1 MNLNIGDLCEG
12 FILSE
17 KSYVKEIDSNV
28 LIFSHEKTGARL
40 IKILSND
47 DNKVFS
53 IGFRTPPS
61 DSTGVAHILEHSVLC
76 GSRKFD
82 MKEPFVE
89 LLKGS
94 LNTFLNAMTYPDKT
108 VYPVASRNKKDFF
121 NLMDVYLDAVLYPN
135 IYKHKEIFMQ
145 EGWHYSLENENEDI
159 NYNGVVYNEMKGAYS
174 SPDSVLYR
182 KIPGT
187 LYPDTTYAESS
198 GGDPEKI
205 PNLTYEEFLNF
216 HKKYYH
222 PSNSYMFL
230 YGNGEL
236 KEELAF
242 INDNY
247 LKNFEKDN
255 VNSVINPQVPF
266 DKLKEETFFYGIGD
280 EEELE
285 DKSFYSFNFSI
296 GKAGNSELYLAFE
309 VLTHLLLRSTAA
321 PLKKALIDAGI
332 GKSVSGDFDNGTKAP
347 YFSII
352 VKNAADNK
360 KDQFK
365 NLVFDTLKEMV
376 SEGIDKELIEASIN
390 RVEFELREEDY
401 GSYPKG
407 LIYYLKIMDTWLYD
421 EDPLVNLTYDKDLS
435 KIKTA
440 LNTNYFESL
449 IEKYILNN
457 SHSSIVSLHPKKGL
471 NQEKTKKLEEKLKKY
486 KEKLSD
492 KEISEIVQ
500 SCKELKARQSKEDT
514 KEALEAIPVLSLD
527 DIDEK
532 PEKLPLEE
540 KEINGVK
547 ILHHEFHTNEISYL
561 NLYFNSKVVTKDE
574 IPVLSLLSDI
584 LGKVGAG
591 SYSYEKLAN
600 KVNINTG
607 GISYFP
613 YSISNLRKE
622 KAFDSY
628 FEVSLK
634 CLRDKLDIVF
644 DILKDIIL
652 NTNLDNEKR
661 IKQILSEKR
670 SRIESSIFDNGHR
683 IASKKILAYT
693 SEKGAYDELLTGLD
707 YYYFIRELDENFN
720 LEDIKT
726 KLYDV
731 SKKLFNKNNLIVS
744 FSGSEEDY
752 KYLEKSIKKF
762 IDSLNSDAVKYNE
775 YNLSFE
781 NKNEALLVQGNVQ
794 YVAKGGDFTKGN
806 YKYSGALN
814 LLETILGFD
823 YLWNNVRVKGGAY
836 GVMSNF
842 RRDGGTS
849 FVSYRDPNVK
859 ETIDV
864 FDGICDYLRDFN
876 VSSREMQKYIIGT
889 VRKLD
894 SPISNSVKG
903 ELATSLYLSGISY
916 EDRVKEREEIISA
929 NIETIKDFEPML
941 REVLSQ
947 QCICALG
954 NEEKLKDNKDLFK
967 NLIKVIK

>member
-365 NLVFDTLKEMV
+365 NLVFDTLKKMV

-726 KLYDV
+726 KLYNV

-762 IDSLNSDAVKYNE
+762 IDSLSSDVVKYNE
-775 YNLSFE
+775 YNLKFE

-864 FDGICDYLRDFN
+864 FDGICNYLRDFN

-889 VRKLD
+889 IRKLD

>member
-17 KSYVKEIDSNV
+17 KHYVKEIDSNV

-40 IKILSND
+40 IKILSSD

-205 PNLTYEEFLNF
+205 PHLTYEEFLNF

-247 LKNFEKDN
+247 LNNFEKDN
-255 VNSVINPQVPF
+255 VDSVINPQIPF
-266 DKLKEETFFYGIGD
+266 DKLKEEEFFYGIGD

-332 GKSVSGDFDNGTKAP
+332 GKSVSGDFDNGIKAP

-352 VKNAADNK
+352 VKNAADDK
-360 KDQFK
+360 KEQFK
-365 NLVFDTLKEMV
+365 NLVFDTLKKMV

-471 NQEKTKKLEEKLKKY
+471 NQEKTKKLEEKLKEY

-492 KEISEIVQ
+492 KEISEIIE
-500 SCKELKARQSKEDT
+500 SCKELKVRQSKEDT

-527 DIDEK
+527 DIDKK

-600 KVNINTG
+600 RVNINTG

-652 NTNLDNEKR
+652 NTNLDDEKR

-683 IASKKILAYT
+683 IAAKKILAYT

-781 NKNEALLVQGNVQ
+781 SKNEGLLVQGNVQ

>member
-1 MNLNIGDLCEG
+1 MNLNIGNVYEG
-12 FILSE
+12 FELLE
-17 KSYVKEIDSNV
+17 KHYIKEIDAEA
-28 LIFSHEKTGARL
+28 LIFSHKKTAARL
-40 IKILSND
+40 IKILSAD

-53 IGFRTPPS
+53 IGFRTPPN

-145 EGWHYSLENENEDI
+145 EGWHYNLEEENADI
-159 NYNGVVYNEMKGAYS
+159 TYNGVVYNEMKGAYS
-174 SPDSVLYR
+174 SPDSLLYR
-182 KIPGT
+182 KISGS

-198 GGDPEKI
+198 GGDPDRI
-205 PNLTYEEFLNF
+205 PDLTYENFINF

-230 YGNGEL
+230 YGDGDIE
-236 KEELAF
+236 EELAF

-247 LKNFEKDN
+247 LKDFEKEDID
-255 VNSVINPQVPF
+255 STINPQVPF
-266 DKLKEETFFYGIGD
+266 DKLKEEELFYGVGD
-280 EEELE
+280 EEDLE
-285 DKSFYSFNFSI
+285 DKSFYSLNFAI
-296 GKAGNSELYLAFE
+296 GRAGDSELYLAFE

-332 GKSVSGDFDNGTKAP
+332 GKSVSGDFDNGIKEP
-347 YFSII
+347 YMSII
-352 VKNAADNK
+352 VKNASKDK
-360 KDQFK
+360 KEEFK
-365 NLVFDTLKEMV
+365 SLVMKTLENLVR
-376 SEGIDKELIEASIN
+376 EGIDKELIEASIN

-421 EDPLVNLTYDKDLS
+421 ENPLINLTYDKDLK

-440 LNTNYFESL
+440 LTTNYFEQL

-457 SHSSIVSLHPKKGL
+457 SHSSLVSLHPKKGL
-471 NQEKTKKLEEKLKKY
+471 NQEKTKLLEEKLKAY
-486 KEKLSD
+486 KDSLSKD
-492 KEISEIVQ
+492 EIIKTID
-500 SCKELKARQSKEDT
+500 SCKALKERQGKEDS

-527 DIDEK
+527 DIDKE

-547 ILHHEFHTNEISYL
+547 VLHHEFHTNEISYL
-561 NLYFNSKVVTKDE
+561 NLYFNSKVVTKEE

-591 SYSYEKLAN
+591 AYSYEKLAN

-622 KAFDSY
+622 KAYNSY

-634 CLRDKLDIVF
+634 CLNAKLDIVF
-644 DILKDIIL
+644 ELLKDILL
-652 NTNLDNEKR
+652 NTNLDDEKR

-683 IASKKILAYT
+683 IATKRILAYI
-693 SEKGAYDELLTGLD
+693 SEKGVYDELLTGLD
-707 YYYFIRELDENFN
+707 YYYFIRDLDENFD
-720 LEDIKT
+720 LDKVKKQLIS
-726 KLYDV
+726 V
-731 SKKLFNKNNLIVS
+731 SKKLFNRNNLIVS
-744 FSGSEEDY
+744 FSGTKKDY
-752 KYLEKSIKKF
+752 ECLEASIKSF
-762 IDSLNSDAVKYNE
+762 IEALESSEVKYNE
-775 YNLSFE
+775 YNFNHE
-781 NKNEALLVQGNVQ
+781 NKKEALLVQGNVQ
-794 YVAKGGDFTKGN
+794 YVAKGGDYSNSG

-842 RRDGGTS
+842 RRDGGTV
-849 FVSYRDPNVK
+849 FVSYRDPKVK
-859 ETIDV
+859 ETFDV
-864 FDGICDYLRDFN
+864 FDGISDYLRDFD
-876 VSSREMQKYIIGT
+876 VSDREMQKYIIGT
-889 VRKLD
+889 IRKLD

-903 ELATSLYLSGISY
+903 ELATSLYLSGVTY
-916 EDRVKEREEIISA
+916 EDRVKEREDIIKA
-929 NIETIKDFEPML
+929 TKETIRAFEPML
-941 REVLSQ
+941 RNVLSQ
-947 QCICALG
+947 DCICALG
-954 NEEKLKDNKDLFK
+954 NEEKLKANKDLFE
-967 NLIKVIK
+967 NIEKVIK